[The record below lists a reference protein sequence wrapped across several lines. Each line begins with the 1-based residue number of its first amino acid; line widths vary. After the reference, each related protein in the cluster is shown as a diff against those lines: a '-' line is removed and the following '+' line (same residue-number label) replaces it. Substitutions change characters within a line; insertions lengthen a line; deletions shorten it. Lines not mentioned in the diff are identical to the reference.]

1 MPVIINGSTG
11 ISGTDGSA
19 ANPAIQGTDPN
30 TGIFFPAPD
39 TIALSEGGVE
49 GMRLDSSGNMSV
61 AGTLTV
67 GGASAVAAAPTA
79 AGNVVF
85 TTNGTTWSSTAKI
98 VLGTAVAS
106 TSGTSI
112 DFTGIPSWA
121 KRITVMFN
129 GVSTNGTSGLQI
141 QIGSGSFVASGYASQ
156 SSAGTT
162 TSGAVT
168 SGFSIIA
175 FAVAANTYSGAV
187 TINLVGS
194 NTWCGSSILSTTNTS
209 TTVYLGAGN
218 SPALSG
224 ALDRVRITTVNGTDT
239 FDAGTI
245 NIMYE

>member
-1 MPVIINGSTG
+1 
-11 ISGTDGSA
+11 
-19 ANPAIQGTDPN
+19 
-30 TGIFFPAPD
+30 
-39 TIALSEGGVE
+39 
-49 GMRLDSSGNMSV
+49 MSV

-121 KRITVMFN
+121 KRVTVMFS
-129 GVSTNGTSGLQI
+129 GVSTSGSSVLQV
-141 QIGSGSFVASGYASQ
+141 QVGSGSV
-156 SSAGTT
+156 T
-162 TSGAVT
+162 TSGY
-168 SGFSIIA
+168 IA
-175 FAVAANTYSGAV
+175 AGSDMAGAV
-187 TINLVGS
+187 GTTSITTGIPLSNSGSAAYVYYGSMIFFTLGS
-194 NTWCGSSILSTTNTS
+194 NIWSATGSSNQGSGRMS
-209 TTVYLGAGN
+209 VSAGGIT
-218 SPALSG
+218 LSG

-239 FDAGTI
+239 LDAGTI